1 MSMLPAAREWI
12 DMLVLRADV
21 GALSWIRDPIFWRKI
36 IEKPV
41 EVTREVVV
49 EVPVIEYREKIV
61 YVEKPVEKVGV

>member
-21 GALSWIRDPIFWRKI
+21 GALSCIRDPIFWRKI

-49 EVPVIEYREKIV
+49 EVPKIEYREKIV

>member
-21 GALSWIRDPIFWRKI
+21 GALSCIGDPIFWRKI

-61 YVEKPVEKVGV
+61 YVDKPVEKVGV

>member
-1 MSMLPAAREWI
+1 
-12 DMLVLRADV
+12 VLRADV
-21 GALSWIRDPIFWRKI
+21 GALSCIGDPIFWRKI

-61 YVEKPVEKVGV
+61 YVDKPVEKVGV